1 MRFFRTPY
9 NSAGEGDFLGP
20 DQWAWFV
27 EELQTP
33 ADAIV
38 VVSSLQLLEGRGGAG
53 ENWGRFPAAQRRF
66 LDALARTE
74 TPLVVISGDVHMAE
88 ISAARCGAK
97 TLVDVTSSGMTHS
110 WARQHILS
118 GPRRHVGPLMTA
130 AMRLAQALLPHEYQ
144 VLDEA
149 TGARLNFLDLNF
161 GELEFDFETR
171 TLTARVF
178 GEDGP
183 ALERSFPLDALGV
196 AGACISWNGR
206 LPGWRHAVA
215 KALLLASVL
224 AMLFFVPAS
233 VAAVLWRAYTSF

>member
-1 MRFFRTPY
+1 
-9 NSAGEGDFLGP
+9 
-20 DQWAWFV
+20 
-27 EELQTP
+27 
-33 ADAIV
+33 
-38 VVSSLQLLEGRGGAG
+38 
-53 ENWGRFPAAQRRF
+53 
-66 LDALARTE
+66 
-74 TPLVVISGDVHMAE
+74 
-88 ISAARCGAK
+88 
-97 TLVDVTSSGMTHS
+97 
-110 WARQHILS
+110 
-118 GPRRHVGPLMTA
+118 MTA

-183 ALERSFPLDALGV
+183 ALERRFPLDALGV

-233 VAAVLWRAYTSF
+233 VAAVLWRAYTRF